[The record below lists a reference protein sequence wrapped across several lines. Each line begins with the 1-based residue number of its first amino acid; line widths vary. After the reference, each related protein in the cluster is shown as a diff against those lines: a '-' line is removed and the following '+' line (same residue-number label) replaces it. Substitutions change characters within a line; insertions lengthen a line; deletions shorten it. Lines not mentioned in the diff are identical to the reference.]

1 MKLLHST
8 ESSRI
13 LNEKQWNDWHKA
25 IFDLFVKVWLIIFLV
40 QFLLFLPY
48 QPTEE
53 LSRAAYFMYYIIVP
67 SGLEGI
73 VLIASWLIPKK
84 LLRSHSRNA
93 ASLYTIILITS
104 FAGITVCVHTSI
116 SMLSTILLLPM
127 VLTPLYKNKFM
138 TLLQAVL
145 AVTVHIMN
153 ICYFTPN
160 SRIIFEVTPL
170 TPVTDTIVFIGAIL
184 STYIILERVNEA
196 LVLNEERS
204 KRDSLTHLYNHE
216 NFYQELSCYLSDYEQ
231 KGKSFAVIIADIDN
245 FKKVNDTYGHAF
257 GDEVIKQVALLFI
270 ANEKK
275 GGFSARYGGEEF
287 AMIVPGTDPVSVA
300 EKIRSDF
307 ATHDFETSEGIR
319 HFTLSIGG
327 AIYDKKYKNASTFFE
342 QADAALYKAKRNGK
356 NQVVL
361 ADL

>member
-1 MKLLHST
+1 MKLLQST
-8 ESSRI
+8 QSSRTLTDKQWQTWHQAI
-13 LNEKQWNDWHKA
+13 LN
-25 IFDLFVKVWLIIFLV
+25 LFFKVWLIIFIV

-48 QPTEE
+48 EPVEE
-53 LSRAAYFMYYIIVP
+53 LSRGAYFMHYVLMP

-73 VLIASWLIPKK
+73 VLFAAWFIPQK
-84 LLRSHSRNA
+84 LLRSRRRDT

-116 SMLSTILLLPM
+116 SMLTTILLLPM

-138 TLLQAVL
+138 TVLQGVL

-153 ICYFTPN
+153 ICYFTPH
-160 SRIIFEVTPL
+160 SRIIFEATPL
-170 TPVTDTIVFIGAIL
+170 TPVTDTIIFIGAIM
-184 STYIILERVNEA
+184 STYIVLEKVNET
-196 LVLNEERS
+196 LLLNEERS

-216 NFYQELSCYLSDYEQ
+216 NFYQELTCYLNDYE
-231 KGKSFAVIIADIDN
+231 KKRKSFSIMIADIDS

-257 GDEVIKQVALLFI
+257 GDEVIKEVATLFMTH
-270 ANEKK
+270 EKK

-287 AMIVPGTDPVSVA
+287 AMIVPDEDAVSVA

-307 ATHDFETSEGIR
+307 AAHTFETSEGIR
-319 HFTLSIGG
+319 HFTLSIGV
-327 AIYDKKYKNASTFFE
+327 AIYDKKYESASAFFE
-342 QADAALYKAKRNGK
+342 QADAALYRAKENGK

-361 ADL
+361 SDS

>member
-8 ESSRI
+8 ESSRT
-13 LNEKQWNDWHKA
+13 LTEKQWNEWHKA
-25 IFDLFVKVWLIIFLV
+25 IFDLFSKVWLIVFVV

-53 LSRAAYFMYYIIVP
+53 LSRAAYFWYYIAVP

-84 LLRSHSRNA
+84 LLRTRRRDA

-116 SMLSTILLLPM
+116 NMLTTVLILPM

-138 TLLQAVL
+138 TLLQAAL
-145 AVTVHIMN
+145 AVTVHILN
-153 ICYFTPN
+153 IVYFTPH
-160 SRIIFEVTPL
+160 SRIIFEATPL
-170 TPVTDTIVFIGAIL
+170 TPVTDTIVFIGAI
-184 STYIILERVNEA
+184 STAYFILERVNET

-204 KRDSLTHLYNHE
+204 RRDSLTHLYNHE
-216 NFYQELSCYLSDYEQ
+216 NFYQELSCYLTDYEK
-231 KGKSFAVIIADIDN
+231 KGKSFSIIIADIDN

-257 GDEVIKQVALLFI
+257 GDEVIKQVAVLFM

-287 AMIVPGTDPVSVA
+287 AMIVPDTDAASVA

-307 ATHDFETSEGIR
+307 AAYDFETSEGIR
-319 HFTLSIGG
+319 HFTLSIGV
-327 AIYDKKYKNASTFFE
+327 AVYDKMYDSASAFFE
-342 QADAALYKAKRNGK
+342 KADSALYKAKTTGK
-356 NQVVL
+356 NQVVV
-361 ADL
+361 